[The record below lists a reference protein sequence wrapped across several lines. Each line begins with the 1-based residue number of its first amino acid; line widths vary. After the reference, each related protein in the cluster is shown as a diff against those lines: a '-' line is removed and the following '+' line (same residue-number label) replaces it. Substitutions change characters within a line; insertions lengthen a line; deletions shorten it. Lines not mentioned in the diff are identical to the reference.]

1 MLLKSYPTIITHS
14 VSAGALL
21 CDATEANAFIAPTG
35 IDFTPYRGKQIEI
48 WSGSTL
54 WARAWVSETAPT
66 GDGAGAE
73 LLDSELVENG
83 SFATDT
89 IWQKMTG
96 WSINTGTG
104 QAEANTSGSDRGN
117 SIYEL
122 NKLVSPNGKLYKTVF
137 DIKSISAGSF
147 QSYLAGVVTGTPFAS
162 VADNN
167 TSYLSVITAGN
178 NHIYI
183 RTTATVATVGAVD
196 NYSVKNV
203 LDPAPTGAL
212 LLSSNGGSRGY
223 AYKHASFD
231 PNAAVTLRVLATRVF
246 SGNGSYIR

>member
-21 CDATEANAFIAPTG
+21 CDATTANAFIAPTG

-73 LLDSELVENG
+73 LLGSDMLAASQDFTSALWLVAATASKIDSDSFSTSAGGGLYKNG
-83 SFATDT
+83 LLT
-89 IWQKMTG
+89 TG
-96 WSINTGTG
+96 NLYKGVLDGASGGTG
-104 QAEANTSGSDRGN
+104 LILSD
-117 SIYEL
+117 
-122 NKLVSPNGKLYKTVF
+122 
-137 DIKSISAGSF
+137 SAGQISF
-147 QSYLAGVVTGTPFAS
+147 GTLLSSKYATTTYTGVYFKHQNAGTTDITWAGTS
-162 VADNN
+162 
-167 TSYLSVITAGN
+167 I
-178 NHIYI
+178 
-183 RTTATVATVGAVD
+183 
-196 NYSVKNV
+196 KQV

-223 AYKHASFD
+223 AYKHASFN